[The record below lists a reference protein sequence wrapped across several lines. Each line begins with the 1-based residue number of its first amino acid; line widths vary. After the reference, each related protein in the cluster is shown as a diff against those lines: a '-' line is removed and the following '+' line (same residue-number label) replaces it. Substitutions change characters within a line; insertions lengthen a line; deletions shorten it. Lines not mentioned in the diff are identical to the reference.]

1 MIGDVLQRLPLRGRL
16 TLAFAIVMIVL
27 FGGLALLLHTRFS
40 ASLDDGTH
48 RALST
53 RAFDLSTLVLRDN
66 AGRLGSPAP
75 LPERG
80 GAFAQ
85 ILDAR
90 GRILDATPGHGTRP
104 LLTAAEIRRAR
115 TEEVTIG
122 RRDNA
127 RVLARPLA
135 TSPPTVLVVG
145 VSLAQN
151 DRALHTLDDL
161 LFIGGPLLLVLTCL
175 GGYALAASALAPV
188 ERMRARAERI
198 SGAERGDRLPVP
210 VAHDELHRLGDTLNQ
225 MLGRVEDAMAG
236 ERAFVANAGHEL
248 RTPLAILQLE
258 LELALSGEPP
268 REELKAALLS
278 TAEEVERLNRLADDL
293 LVIARAD
300 QGKLPVQ
307 KRPVEVDRLLTTLGD
322 RLADSARRSERVLTT
337 TSAGNLTVA
346 ADEERLEQALTN
358 MVTNA
363 LRYGRGPVELTA
375 LEHNA
380 HVELHVRDD
389 GDGFDPDFLPRAF
402 ERFSRADP
410 ARSSGGTGLGLSI
423 VKAIAEAHGG
433 RARAANRPGGG
444 ADVWVELPR

>member
-1 MIGDVLQRLPLRGRL
+1 MMGDVLQRLPLRGRL

-40 ASLDDGTH
+40 ASLDDGTR

-90 GRILDATPGHGTRP
+90 GRIRDATPGHGTRP
-104 LLTAAEIRRAR
+104 LLTADEIRRAR
-115 TEEVTIG
+115 AEQVTIA

-127 RVLARPLA
+127 RILARPLA

-145 VSLAQN
+145 ASLAQN

-210 VAHDELHRLGDTLNQ
+210 AAHDELHRLGDTLNQ

-300 QGKLPVQ
+300 QGRLPVE
-307 KRPVEVDRLLTTLGD
+307 KRPVEVDRLLSTLGD

-337 TSAGNLTVA
+337 TSAGKLTVA

-380 HVELHVRDD
+380 HIELHVRDD

>member
-1 MIGDVLQRLPLRGRL
+1 
-16 TLAFAIVMIVL
+16 
-27 FGGLALLLHTRFS
+27 
-40 ASLDDGTH
+40 
-48 RALST
+48 
-53 RAFDLSTLVLRDN
+53 
-66 AGRLGSPAP
+66 
-75 LPERG
+75 
-80 GAFAQ
+80 
-85 ILDAR
+85 
-90 GRILDATPGHGTRP
+90 
-104 LLTAAEIRRAR
+104 
-115 TEEVTIG
+115 
-122 RRDNA
+122 
-127 RVLARPLA
+127 
-135 TSPPTVLVVG
+135 
-145 VSLAQN
+145 
-151 DRALHTLDDL
+151 
-161 LFIGGPLLLVLTCL
+161 
-175 GGYALAASALAPV
+175 
-188 ERMRARAERI
+188 
-198 SGAERGDRLPVP
+198 

-268 REELKAALLS
+268 RGELKAALRS

-337 TSAGNLTVA
+337 TYAGKLTVA